1 MERTDV
7 YKLIDGER
15 EYQEWRWE
23 IGIREDGIHDENK
36 PPAEWLNYIKFHLE
50 QAEITNYELSKADT
64 MEEIRK
70 IAALA
75 VRAMEIH
82 GCTPRKIYREIYRD
96 INE

>member
-1 MERTDV
+1 MERSDV

-15 EYQEWRWE
+15 EYQNWRWE
-23 IGIREDGIHDENK
+23 QEIREDGVPDEDK
-36 PPAEWLNYIKFHLE
+36 RPAEWLNYIKFHLE
-50 QAEITNYELSKADT
+50 QAEVSNYMLQKEQT

-82 GCTPRKIYREIYRD
+82 GCPERKIPEI
-96 INE
+96 E